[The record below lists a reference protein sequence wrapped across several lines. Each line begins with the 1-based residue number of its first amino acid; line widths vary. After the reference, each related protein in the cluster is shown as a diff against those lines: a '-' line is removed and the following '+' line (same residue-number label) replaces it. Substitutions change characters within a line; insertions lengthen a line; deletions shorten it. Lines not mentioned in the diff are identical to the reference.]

1 MISLARKL
9 RLADFF
15 SLGFGTMVG
24 VGWLVVMDDWLGRGG
39 PLGAILG
46 FVIGGAVLLP
56 IGIVYGHLVRAMPDA
71 AGEIAYTAAVF
82 PRPVGYATGWMM
94 LLAYYIVCPWE
105 AVAIGRIAGYLFPAL
120 NCIELYRVTGKPVY
134 LPHLVIG
141 LALTAFL
148 TVLNYRGIRLSA
160 TFQNW
165 TTFGVIALTL
175 CFVAAGAT
183 RGSVANFHPLFNGS
197 ALVSV
202 FLVLQI
208 VPYFM
213 TGFESI
219 GKASEEASR
228 EFEPSQFMIAILLA
242 IVVGAT
248 FYATV
253 IAAVAYVGPWQS
265 IVHERFATAVA
276 FERAMGSRWI
286 VRLIMTTALLSL
298 LKVFNGNLVAASR
311 LLFALGRRGLAD
323 IRLGEVH
330 PVNHTPS
337 VAVVCIGIATAS
349 LMFGGESLLV
359 PITEVGSL
367 AAALGWMASCGSYL
381 RMRPSMLGQAAA
393 VAGLLVTALMVLMKV
408 LPQAPGHFNAYEW
421 IALAGWVGVGML
433 LRRNPADRS
442 SKPVIFHEGRRSRRL

>member
-24 VGWLVVMDDWLGRGG
+24 VGWLVVMDDWLLRGG
-39 PLGAILG
+39 PMGAMLG

-56 IGIVYGHLVRAMPDA
+56 IGIIYGHLIREMPDA

-82 PRPVGYATGWMM
+82 PRFVSYATGWMM

-120 NCIELYRVTGKPVY
+120 NSAELYRVAGKPVY

-141 LALTAFL
+141 LTLTAFL
-148 TVLNYRGIRLSA
+148 TSLNYRGIRLSA
-160 TFQNW
+160 SFQNW
-165 TTFGVIALTL
+165 TTLAVIVLTL
-175 CFVAAGAT
+175 GFAGAGVT
-183 RGSVANFHPLFNGS
+183 HGSVDNFQPLFNGH

-219 GKASEEASR
+219 GKASEEASQ
-228 EFEPSQFMIAILLA
+228 EFQPRQFMVAILSA
-242 IVVGAT
+242 IVVGT
-248 FYATV
+248 IFYTTV
-253 IAAVAYVGPWQS
+253 IAAVSYVAPWQS

-276 FERAMGSRWI
+276 FERALGSRWI
-286 VRLIMTTALLSL
+286 VRLIMAAALLSL

-311 LLFALGRRGLAD
+311 MLFALGRRELAD
-323 IRLGEVH
+323 TRLGYVH
-330 PVNHTPS
+330 PLNRTPS
-337 VAVVCIGIATAS
+337 IAIVCIGTATAAVT
-349 LMFGGESLLV
+349 LGGQSLLV

-367 AAALGWMASCGSYL
+367 AAALGWMASCAAYL
-381 RMRPSMLGQAAA
+381 GMRPSPLAMAAA
-393 VAGLLVTALMVLMKV
+393 ATGLIVTALMILMKV
-408 LPQAPGHFNAYEW
+408 LPQAPGHFSVYEW
-421 IALAGWVGVGML
+421 IALAIWVVLGAL
-433 LRRNPADRS
+433 LRRKREPAVGPDPR
-442 SKPVIFHEGRRSRRL
+442 

>member
-15 SLGFGTMVG
+15 SLGFGTMIG
-24 VGWLVVMDDWLGRGG
+24 VGWLVVMDDWLIRGG

-56 IGIVYGHLVRAMPDA
+56 IGYVYGRLVQSMPDA

-82 PRPVGYATGWMM
+82 PRSVSFATGWMM

-105 AVAIGRIAGYLFPAL
+105 AVAIGRIAGYLFPVL
-120 NCIELYRVTGKPVY
+120 NSVELYRVAGKPVY
-134 LPHLVIG
+134 LPHLVLG

-165 TTFGVIALTL
+165 TTFAVIALTL
-175 CFVAAGAT
+175 GFVGAGVHH
-183 RGSVANFHPLFNGS
+183 GSVENFRPAFS
-197 ALVSV
+197 STALVSV
-202 FLVLQI
+202 LLVLQI

-219 GKASEEASR
+219 GKASEEASA
-228 EFEPSQFMIAILLA
+228 EFEPRQFMLAILMA
-242 IVVGAT
+242 IVVGAA

-253 IAAVAYVGPWQS
+253 IAAVSYVAPWQTL
-265 IVHERFATAVA
+265 VHEHFATAVA

-286 VRLIMTTALLSL
+286 VRLIMATALLSL
-298 LKVFNGNLVAASR
+298 LKVYNGNLVAASR
-311 LLFALGRRGLAD
+311 LLFAMGRRGLANS
-323 IRLGEVH
+323 RLGYVH
-330 PVNHTPS
+330 PINRTPS
-337 VAVVCIGIATAS
+337 TAVVCIGIATAL

-367 AAALGWMASCGSYL
+367 AAALGWMASCAAYL
-381 RMRPSMLGQAAA
+381 AMRPSSFGRAAA
-393 VAGLLVTALMVLMKV
+393 ATGLGVTSLMILMKV
-408 LPQAPGHFNAYEW
+408 LPQAPGHFSMYEW
-421 IALAGWVGVGML
+421 IALALWIGSGVL
-433 LRRNPADRS
+433 L
-442 SKPVIFHEGRRSRRL
+442 SRGQT

>member
-24 VGWLVVMDDWLGRGG
+24 VGWLVVMDDWLRRGA

-242 IVVGAT
+242 IVVGAS

-253 IAAVAYVGPWQS
+253 IAAVAYVAPWQS
-265 IVHERFATAVA
+265 IVHERFATTVA

>member
-15 SLGFGTMVG
+15 SLGFGTMIG
-24 VGWLVVMDDWLGRGG
+24 VGWLVVMDDWLVRGG

-56 IGIVYGHLVRAMPDA
+56 IGIVYGDLVRAMPDA
-71 AGEIAYTAAVF
+71 AGEIAYTAAVY
-82 PRPVGYATGWMM
+82 PRPISFATGWMM

-120 NCIELYRVTGKPVY
+120 NSLELYRVAGKPVY

-165 TTFGVIALTL
+165 ATFGVIALVL
-175 CFVAAGAT
+175 SFVTAGA
-183 RGSVANFHPLFNGS
+183 RHGSAENFLPLFNGS
-197 ALVSV
+197 AIVSV

-219 GKASEEASR
+219 GKASEEASS
-228 EFEPSQFMIAILLA
+228 EFQPRKFMLAILLA
-242 IVVGAT
+242 IIVGVI

-253 IAAVAYVGPWQS
+253 IAAAAYVAPWQTL
-265 IVHERFATAVA
+265 VHERFATAVA
-276 FERAMGSRWI
+276 FERTMGSRWI
-286 VRLIMTTALLSL
+286 VRLIMTAALLSL

-323 IRLGEVH
+323 TRLGYVH
-330 PVNHTPS
+330 PINRTPS
-337 VAVVCIGIATAS
+337 TAVVCIGVATAL
-349 LMFGGESLLV
+349 LMFAGGSLLV
-359 PITEVGSL
+359 PISEVGSL
-367 AAALGWMASCGSYL
+367 ASALGWMASCAAYL
-381 RMRPSMLGQAAA
+381 RMRPASLGRAAA
-393 VAGLLVTALMVLMKV
+393 ATGIAVTSLMILMKV
-408 LPQAPGHFNAYEW
+408 LPQAPGHFSVYEW
-421 IALAGWVGVGML
+421 TALAVWIVLGLL
-433 LRRNPADRS
+433 LRRSAGRDEPKGVSRAD
-442 SKPVIFHEGRRSRRL
+442 